1 MRYSIILMYSLTFM
15 STAAIDSPPL
25 NFAAVASGTSVTFT
39 WGPPLVDQVI
49 VSYFLSCNS
58 GTIEVEIQAINSL
71 TLYDL
76 SPETTFTCTLAGASS
91 GGYGPASPS
100 INVTTGG

>member
-1 MRYSIILMYSLTFM
+1 M
-15 STAAIDSPPL
+15 STAAIDTFPL

-39 WGPPLVDQVI
+39 WSPPVVDQVI
-49 VSYFLSCNS
+49 VSYFLSCNF
-58 GTIEVEIQAINSL
+58 GAIVVEIQPINSL

-76 SPETTFTCTLAGASS
+76 PPETTFMCTLAGASS